1 MSRLEVMLGLSLFVA
16 ITSVHICKARS
27 LSKTVA
33 SDSVSVQFGVFT
45 SVELG
50 SAAPTGSF

>member
-1 MSRLEVMLGLSLFVA
+1 VMLLLLLFVA

-27 LSKTVA
+27 LSETVA